1 MDFFKQAL
9 CIGDRVAFV
18 TNKGT
23 LQHAQIVEF
32 VGEMGPYR
40 EVRLHTIGN
49 RFTTVRCQRC
59 VKEPL

>member
-1 MDFFKQAL
+1 MDFFKQPL

-18 TNKGT
+18 TNKGV

-32 VGEMGPYR
+32 VGEMGKYQ
-40 EVRLHTIGN
+40 EVRLHTAGN
-49 RFTTVRCQRC
+49 RFTTVRCTNC